1 MTNEQSSSESMPGGL
16 GTDPAPAAATGHG
29 GTGAPQCPATEVVVL
44 VGAGAIGTAIA
55 RRVGQGRRVI
65 VADLRAENAERV
77 REQLLDAGY
86 EAEATTVDLADAGSV
101 RALAQH
107 AASTGPVARVILS
120 GGVSP
125 SQAPIETILRVDLYG
140 TAVALEELGKVVAPG
155 GSGVVI
161 SSQSG
166 YRMPALTREEDAL
179 LATTPVEEL
188 LELPLLAEGAI
199 TSTLHAYQMAK
210 RANGLRVRASAVTW
224 GERGARINAISPGIV
239 IRPLARDELEGPR
252 GAGYRRQLELS
263 PAGRAGTPDEIAA
276 LAGFLMGP
284 EAGYIN
290 GTDVLADG
298 GVTASWYYGPLSAGG
313 AN

>member
-1 MTNEQSSSESMPGGL
+1 MSTKPPV
-16 GTDPAPAAATGHG
+16 T
-29 GTGAPQCPATEVVVL
+29 VL
-44 VGAGAIGTAIA
+44 LGAGAIGTAIA
-55 RRVGQGRRVI
+55 RRVTNGGHVV
-65 VADLRAENAERV
+65 VADLRLENAQKV
-77 REQLLDAGY
+77 CEQLLDAGY
-86 EAEATTVDLADAGSV
+86 SAEATTTDLADPASI
-101 RALAQH
+101 RALAEH
-107 AASTGPVARVILS
+107 AASLGSVSRVILA

-125 SQAPIETILRVDLYG
+125 SQADIPTILRVDLYG
-140 TAVALEELGKVVAPG
+140 FAVALEEFGKVIAPG

-166 YRMPALTREEDAL
+166 YRMPALTRGQDAL
-179 LATTPVEEL
+179 LATTPAGEL
-188 LELPLLAEGAI
+188 LDLPLLADGAI
-199 TSTLHAYQMAK
+199 TSTLHAYQMSK
-210 RANGLRVRASAVTW
+210 RANGLRVRANAVTW

-239 IRPLARDELEGPR
+239 ITPLARDELEGPR
-252 GAGYRRQLELS
+252 GAGYRKQLELS

>member
-1 MTNEQSSSESMPGGL
+1 M
-16 GTDPAPAAATGHG
+16 
-29 GTGAPQCPATEVVVL
+29 L

-55 RRVGQGRRVI
+55 RRVTNGGHVV
-65 VADLRAENAERV
+65 VADLRLANASMV

-86 EAEATTVDLADAGSV
+86 DAEATTVDLADADSV
-101 RALAQH
+101 RALAAH
-107 AASTGPVARVILS
+107 AADLGPVMKVILS

-140 TAVALEELGKVVAPG
+140 TSVALEEFGKVVAPG

-188 LELPLLAEGAI
+188 LDLPLLAEGAI

-210 RANGLRVRASAVTW
+210 RANGLRVRANAVTW
-224 GERGARINAISPGIV
+224 GKRGARVNAISPGIV
-239 IRPLARDELEGPR
+239 ITPLARDELNGPR
-252 GAGYRRQLELS
+252 GAGYRKQLELS

-284 EAGYIN
+284 EAGYVN

-298 GVTASWYYGPLSAGG
+298 GVTASWYYGPLSEGG

>member
-1 MTNEQSSSESMPGGL
+1 MSTKRPV
-16 GTDPAPAAATGHG
+16 T
-29 GTGAPQCPATEVVVL
+29 VL
-44 VGAGAIGTAIA
+44 LGAGAIGTAIA
-55 RRVGQGRRVI
+55 RRVTNGGHIV
-65 VADLRAENAERV
+65 VADLRLENAQKV

-86 EAEATTVDLADAGSV
+86 SAEATTTDLADPASI
-101 RALAQH
+101 RALAEH
-107 AASTGPVARVILS
+107 AASLGPVSRVILA

-125 SQAPIETILRVDLYG
+125 SQADIPTILRVDLYG
-140 TAVALEELGKVVAPG
+140 FAVALEEFGKVIAPA

-166 YRMPALTREEDAL
+166 YRMPALTREQDAL
-179 LATTPVEEL
+179 LATTPVDKL
-188 LELPLLAEGAI
+188 LDLPLLADGAI
-199 TSTLHAYQMAK
+199 TSTLHAYQMSK
-210 RANGLRVRASAVTW
+210 RANGLRVRANAVTW

-239 IRPLARDELEGPR
+239 ITPLARDELEGPR
-252 GAGYRRQLELS
+252 GAGYRKQLELS

>member
-1 MTNEQSSSESMPGGL
+1 MSTPSASSTTSV
-16 GTDPAPAAATGHG
+16 T
-29 GTGAPQCPATEVVVL
+29 VL

-55 RRVGQGRRVI
+55 RRVTNGGRIV
-65 VADLRAENAERV
+65 VADLRRENAEGV

-86 EAEATTVDLADAGSV
+86 AAEATTVDLGEADSV
-101 RALAQH
+101 RALAAH
-107 AASTGPVARVILS
+107 AAGLGRVDKVILS

-140 TAVALEELGKVVAPG
+140 TSVALEEFGAVIAPG

-166 YRMPALTREEDAL
+166 YRTPALTREEDAL

-188 LELPLLAEGAI
+188 LSLPLLADGAI
-199 TSTLHAYQMAK
+199 ESTLHAYQMAK

-239 IRPLARDELEGPR
+239 ITPLARDELEGPR
-252 GAGYRRQLELS
+252 GSGYRKQLELS

-276 LAGFLMGP
+276 LAAFLMGP

-298 GVTASWYYGPLSAGG
+298 GVTASWYYGPLAEGG